1 MTVQDKIREYLGE
14 SGISKRALALQA
26 GLNPRAV
33 RDILEIPG
41 IRSDRRTLDALGEVM
56 GIHLPTP
63 TDQKTYSR
71 IISDLSHPTGDE
83 KTDCRNSVLIS
94 RLKAFLKAAG
104 WIAEIEI
111 VDRRRAIEKLSSLSP
126 ATLDLTKNSFG
137 TYKSDILAAIRDYGG
152 RNRAS
157 GIRDVTG
164 IYRDIHDVL
173 SESDFR
179 DDLKLISGTF
189 FHFLAERGIA
199 PREITTEVLHE
210 YYLHRL
216 AVSPKGEAT
225 CKKHVQRI
233 SALCTR
239 LAADADFSSY
249 GFNVVEHPFPDGR
262 NKYGVE
268 ASVFSELLSEF
279 DGPVSRW
286 LRGEASRDGLS
297 EEAFLAQLDA
307 AETTRPVNPKKAL
320 LKKKNGGRKRTEEE
334 RQSAGFL
341 LPGQTWSERTLENR
355 RYQLIA
361 GAKALYASTGYLIE
375 DLPEYTD
382 PDVIESVLDVLS
394 SGNSDDEFPSSY
406 AESVGKTL
414 KKLAR
419 DYIGRSADDVN
430 AIAGHIKE
438 HAIGETGIS
447 RRNKARLR
455 QIIGDRQQRLIDLS
469 DILTDEVNSIID
481 KRKRK
486 CRGKTRLD
494 LLGPEEARDVMCA
507 TASDILLAR
516 APRRANITG
525 IRLSWISWAGGTARI
540 IVPNVQVKGR
550 DSDDPDLHIPLDE
563 HASARLKSFIEKV
576 RPKALRAGDDEN
588 PFLFPSQ
595 GEGGEPGQP
604 YAGLLERLV
613 RHTKRIVGFKMNPH
627 LYRHFLGWLWLREDP
642 DRLPDVQ
649 RLLGH
654 KRLETT
660 LAHYAEIDEDLAL
673 DRWSKY
679 LADQKSRKPEKT
691 KKKRKTG

>member
-1 MTVQDKIREYLGE
+1 MTVQDQIRDYLDETGVT
-14 SGISKRALALQA
+14 KHALALQA
-26 GLNPRAV
+26 GLNPKAV
-33 RDILEIPG
+33 KNILEIAG
-41 IRSDRRTLDALGEVM
+41 IRSDRKTLDALGAVM

-63 TDQKTYSR
+63 TGQMTYAR
-71 IISDLSHPTGDE
+71 LMSDLARPTGDE
-83 KTDCRNSVLIS
+83 KSDSRNRVLIS
-94 RLKAFLKAAG
+94 RLKAFLKVAG
-104 WIAEIEI
+104 WVAEIEI
-111 VDRRRAIEKLSSLSP
+111 VDRRRAVEKLSSWSA
-126 ATLDLTKNSFG
+126 ATLDLTENSFA
-137 TYKSDILAAIRDYGG
+137 TYKSDILAAMHSHGG
-152 RNRAS
+152 RNRPS

-164 IYRDIHDVL
+164 IYREIHDVL
-173 SESDFR
+173 SESDCP

-189 FHFLAERGIA
+189 FHFLYQ
-199 PREITTEVLHE
+199 REISPGEISTQVLQD

-233 SALCTR
+233 SALCKR

-268 ASVFSELLSEF
+268 ASVFSELLTEF

-297 EEAFLAQLDA
+297 EEAFLARLDA
-307 AETTRPVNPKKAL
+307 AETTRPANPKKAL

-361 GAKALYASTGYLIE
+361 GAKALYAATGYLIE
-375 DLPEYTD
+375 DLTEYTD

-486 CRGKTRLD
+486 SRGKTRMD
-494 LLGPEEARDVMCA
+494 LLGPEEARDIMCA
-507 TASDILLAR
+507 IAGDILLAR

-525 IRLSWISWAGGTARI
+525 IRMSWISYIGGMARI
-540 IVPNVQVKGR
+540 VVPNVQVKGR
-550 DSDDPDLHIPLDE
+550 DCDDPDLHIPLDE

-595 GEGGEPGQP
+595 GEGGDLGQP

-679 LADQKSRKPEKT
+679 LVDQKSRQPEKT
-691 KKKRKTG
+691 IKKRKTG

>member
-1 MTVQDKIREYLGE
+1 MTVQDQIRDYLDETGVT
-14 SGISKRALALQA
+14 RHALALQA
-26 GLNPRAV
+26 GLNPKAV
-33 RDILEIPG
+33 KNILEIPG
-41 IRSDRRTLDALGEVM
+41 IRPDRKTLDALGEVM
-56 GIHLPTP
+56 GIHLSTP
-63 TDQKTYSR
+63 TGQMTYSR
-71 IISDLSHPTGDE
+71 LMKDLSLPTGDE
-83 KTDCRNSVLIS
+83 NSDRRNRVLIS
-94 RLKAFLKAAG
+94 RLKKFVKASG
-104 WIAEIEI
+104 WVAETEI
-111 VDRRRAIEKLSSLSP
+111 VDRRRAIKKLSSWSA
-126 ATLDLTKNSFG
+126 ATLDVTEKSFS
-137 TYKSDILAAIRDYGG
+137 TYKSDILAAISCHGG
-152 RNRAS
+152 RNRPF

-164 IYRDIHDVL
+164 IYRDIHDLL
-173 SESDFR
+173 SESDCP

-189 FHFLAERGIA
+189 FHFLHK
-199 PREITTEVLHE
+199 REISPEEISTEVLHE

-216 AVSPKGEAT
+216 AVSPKSEAT

-233 SALCTR
+233 SALCRR
-239 LAADADFSSY
+239 LAADADFDSY
-249 GFNVVEHPFPDGR
+249 GFSVVEHPFPDGR

-268 ASVFSELLSEF
+268 ASVFSVLLSDF
-279 DGPVSRW
+279 DGPVSSW

-297 EEAFLAQLDA
+297 EEEFLAQLDA
-307 AETTRPVNPKKAL
+307 AETTRPVDPKKAL
-320 LKKKNGGRKRTEEE
+320 LKKKNRGRKRTEEE

-361 GAKALYASTGYLIE
+361 GAKALYAATGYRIE
-375 DLPEYTD
+375 DLTEYTD
-382 PDVIESVLDVLS
+382 PDVVESVLDALS

-438 HAIGETGIS
+438 HAIGEMGIS

-486 CRGKTRLD
+486 CRGKIRMD
-494 LLGPEEARDVMCA
+494 LLGPEEARDIMA
-507 TASDILLAR
+507 AIASDILLAR

-563 HASARLKSFIEKV
+563 HASARLKLFVEKV
-576 RPKALRAGDDEN
+576 RSKALRSGDDDN
-588 PFLFPSQ
+588 PFLFPAQ
-595 GEGGEPGQP
+595 GETAQPGQP

-627 LYRHFLGWLWLREDP
+627 LYRHFLGWLWLKEDP
-642 DRLPDVQ
+642 GRLPDVQ

-679 LADQKSRKPEKT
+679 LADRKSRQPEDT
-691 KKKRKTG
+691 RKKR

>member
-1 MTVQDKIREYLGE
+1 MTVQDQIRDYLGA

-33 RDILEIPG
+33 QDILEIPG
-41 IRSDRRTLDALGEVM
+41 IRSDRKTLDALGEVM
-56 GIHLPTP
+56 GIHVPTP
-63 TDQKTYSR
+63 AGQMTYSR
-71 IISDLSHPTGDE
+71 LMSDLARPTGDE
-83 KTDCRNSVLIS
+83 KSDSRNRVLIS

-104 WIAEIEI
+104 WVAEIEI
-111 VDRRRAIEKLSSLSP
+111 VDHRRAIEKLSSWSA
-126 ATLDLTKNSFG
+126 ATLDLTENSFA
-137 TYKSDILAAIRDYGG
+137 TYKSDILAAIHSQGG
-152 RNRAS
+152 RNRPS
-157 GIRDVTG
+157 GIRDVIG
-164 IYRDIHDVL
+164 IYREIHDVL
-173 SESDFR
+173 SESDCP

-189 FHFLAERGIA
+189 FHFLYQ
-199 PREITTEVLHE
+199 REILPGEISTEVLHE

-216 AVSPKGEAT
+216 AVSPKGEET
-225 CKKHVQRI
+225 CRKHVRRI
-233 SALCTR
+233 SALCKR

-262 NKYGVE
+262 DKYGVE
-268 ASVFSELLSEF
+268 ASVFSVLLSEF
-279 DGPVSRW
+279 DGPVSQW
-286 LRGEASRDGLS
+286 LRGETSRDGLS
-297 EEAFLAQLDA
+297 EEEFLAQVDA

-320 LKKKNGGRKRTEEE
+320 LKKKNRGRKRSEEE

-341 LPGQTWSERTLENR
+341 LPGQTWSVKTLENR

-361 GAKALYASTGYLIE
+361 GAKALYAATGYLIE
-375 DLPEYTD
+375 DLTEYTD

-455 QIIGDRQQRLIDLS
+455 QIIGERQQRLIDLS

-486 CRGKTRLD
+486 CRGKTRMD
-494 LLGPEEARDVMCA
+494 LLGPEEARDIMCA
-507 TASDILLAR
+507 IASDILLAR

-525 IRLSWISWAGGTARI
+525 IRTSWISYVGGMARI
-540 IVPNVQVKGR
+540 VVPNVQVKGR

-563 HASARLKSFIEKV
+563 HASDRLKSFIEKV

-595 GEGGEPGQP
+595 GEGGESGQP

-679 LADQKSRKPEKT
+679 LADQKSRQPGKPR
-691 KKKRKTG
+691 KKRKTG

>member
-1 MTVQDKIREYLGE
+1 MTVQDQIRDYLGA

-33 RDILEIPG
+33 KDILEIPG
-41 IRSDRRTLDALGEVM
+41 IRSDRKTLDALGDVM

-63 TDQKTYSR
+63 AGQMTYSR
-71 IISDLSHPTGDE
+71 LMGDLARTTGDE
-83 KTDCRNSVLIS
+83 KSDSRNRVLIS
-94 RLKAFLKAAG
+94 RLKAFLMATG
-104 WIAEIEI
+104 WVAETEI
-111 VDRRRAIEKLSSLSP
+111 VDCRRAIEKLSSLSP
-126 ATLDLTKNSFG
+126 ATFDLKKNSFG
-137 TYKSDILAAIRDYGG
+137 TYKSDILAAIRGYGG
-152 RNRAS
+152 RNRPS

-164 IYRDIHDVL
+164 IYREIHNVL
-173 SESDFR
+173 SESDFP
-179 DDLKLISGTF
+179 DNLKLISGTF
-189 FHFLAERGIA
+189 FYFLYK
-199 PREITTEVLHE
+199 REISPGEISTEVLHE

-216 AVSPKGEAT
+216 VVSPKSEAT

-249 GFNVVEHPFPDGR
+249 GFNMVEHPFPDGR
-262 NKYGVE
+262 NKYGVD
-268 ASVFSELLSEF
+268 ASVFSGLLSEF

-297 EEAFLAQLDA
+297 EEEFLAQLDA
-307 AETTRPVNPKKAL
+307 AETARPVNSKKAL
-320 LKKKNGGRKRTEEE
+320 LKKKNGGRTRTEEE

-361 GAKALYASTGYLIE
+361 GAKALYAATGFLIE
-375 DLPEYTD
+375 DLTEYTD

-430 AIAGHIKE
+430 AILGHIKE
-438 HAIGETGIS
+438 HAIGEMGIS

-486 CRGKTRLD
+486 CRGKTRMD
-494 LLGPEEARDVMCA
+494 LLGPEEARDIMCA
-507 TASDILLAR
+507 IASDILLAR
-516 APRRANITG
+516 APRRANVTG
-525 IRLSWISWAGGTARI
+525 IRMSWISYTGGMARI
-540 IVPNVQVKGR
+540 VVPNVQVKGR

-595 GEGGEPGQP
+595 GEGGDLGQP

-679 LADQKSRKPEKT
+679 LADQKSRQPEKT

>member
-1 MTVQDKIREYLGE
+1 M
-14 SGISKRALALQA
+14 
-26 GLNPRAV
+26 
-33 RDILEIPG
+33 
-41 IRSDRRTLDALGEVM
+41 
-56 GIHLPTP
+56 
-63 TDQKTYSR
+63 
-71 IISDLSHPTGDE
+71 
-83 KTDCRNSVLIS
+83 
-94 RLKAFLKAAG
+94 
-104 WIAEIEI
+104 
-111 VDRRRAIEKLSSLSP
+111 
-126 ATLDLTKNSFG
+126 
-137 TYKSDILAAIRDYGG
+137 
-152 RNRAS
+152 
-157 GIRDVTG
+157 
-164 IYRDIHDVL
+164 
-173 SESDFR
+173 
-179 DDLKLISGTF
+179 
-189 FHFLAERGIA
+189 
-199 PREITTEVLHE
+199 
-210 YYLHRL
+210 
-216 AVSPKGEAT
+216 
-225 CKKHVQRI
+225 
-233 SALCTR
+233 
-239 LAADADFSSY
+239 
-249 GFNVVEHPFPDGR
+249 
-262 NKYGVE
+262 
-268 ASVFSELLSEF
+268 
-279 DGPVSRW
+279 
-286 LRGEASRDGLS
+286 
-297 EEAFLAQLDA
+297 
-307 AETTRPVNPKKAL
+307 
-320 LKKKNGGRKRTEEE
+320 
-334 RQSAGFL
+334 
-341 LPGQTWSERTLENR
+341 
-355 RYQLIA
+355 
-361 GAKALYASTGYLIE
+361 
-375 DLPEYTD
+375 
-382 PDVIESVLDVLS
+382 
-394 SGNSDDEFPSSY
+394 
-406 AESVGKTL
+406 
-414 KKLAR
+414 
-419 DYIGRSADDVN
+419 N

-486 CRGKTRLD
+486 CRGKTRMD

-507 TASDILLAR
+507 IASDILLAR

-613 RHTKRIVGFKMNPH
+613 RHTKRIVGVKINPH

-679 LADQKSRKPEKT
+679 LADQKSRQPEKT
-691 KKKRKTG
+691 KEKRKTG

>member
-1 MTVQDKIREYLGE
+1 MTIQDQIRDYLDETGVT
-14 SGISKRALALQA
+14 KHALALQA
-26 GLNPRAV
+26 GLNPKAV
-33 RDILEIPG
+33 KNILEIAG
-41 IRSDRRTLDALGEVM
+41 IRSDRKTLDALGAVM

-63 TDQKTYSR
+63 AGQMTYSGLM
-71 IISDLSHPTGDE
+71 SDLARPTGVE
-83 KTDCRNSVLIS
+83 KSDSRNSVLIS

-111 VDRRRAIEKLSSLSP
+111 VDRRRAIEKLSSWSA
-126 ATLDLTKNSFG
+126 ATLDLSERSFN
-137 TYKSDILAAIRDYGG
+137 TYKSDILVAISGHGG
-152 RNRAS
+152 RNRPP
-157 GIRDVTG
+157 GIRDVAG
-164 IYRDIHDVL
+164 IYRDIHDAL
-173 SESDFR
+173 SKSDYPG
-179 DDLKLISGTF
+179 DLKLISGTF
-189 FHFLAERGIA
+189 FLFLDERAIA
-199 PREITTEVLHE
+199 PGDVGTEVFKE

-216 AVSPKGEAT
+216 AVSPKDEAT
-225 CKKHVQRI
+225 CRKHVQRI

-239 LAADADFSSY
+239 LAADPHFSSY
-249 GFNVVEHPFPDGR
+249 GFKVAKHPFRDGR

-307 AETTRPVNPKKAL
+307 VETTRPVNPKKAL

-375 DLPEYTD
+375 DLTEYTD

-486 CRGKTRLD
+486 CRGKTRMD
-494 LLGPEEARDVMCA
+494 LLGPEEARDIKCA
-507 TASDILLAR
+507 IAGDILLAR

-525 IRLSWISWAGGTARI
+525 IRMSWISWIGNTARI
-540 IVPNVQVKGR
+540 VVPNVQVKGR
-550 DSDDPDLHIPLDE
+550 DSEDPDLHIPLDE
-563 HASARLKSFIEKV
+563 HASGRLKLFVEKV
-576 RPKALRAGDDEN
+576 RPKALREGDDEN

-595 GEGGEPGQP
+595 GEGGNPGQP

-679 LADQKSRKPEKT
+679 LADQKSRQREKT

>member
-1 MTVQDKIREYLGE
+1 MTVQDQIRNYLDK
-14 SGISKRALALQA
+14 SGVTKHALALQA
-26 GLNPRAV
+26 GLNPKAV
-33 RDILEIPG
+33 KNILEIPG
-41 IRSDRRTLDALGEVM
+41 IRSDRKTLDALGEVM

-63 TDQKTYSR
+63 TGQMTYSR
-71 IISDLSHPTGDE
+71 LMSDLARTTEDE
-83 KTDCRNSVLIS
+83 KTDSRNRVLIS

-104 WIAEIEI
+104 WVAEIEI
-111 VDRRRAIEKLSSLSP
+111 VDRRRAIKKLSSWSA
-126 ATLDLTKNSFG
+126 ATLDLSERSFK
-137 TYKSDILAAIRDYGG
+137 TYKSDILSAISGPGG
-152 RNRAS
+152 RNRPS
-157 GIRDVTG
+157 GIRDVSG
-164 IYRDIHDVL
+164 IYRDVHEL
-173 SESDFR
+173 LAASDYP

-189 FHFLAERGIA
+189 FHFLYNQ
-199 PREITTEVLHE
+199 EISPGQISTEVLHK

-233 SALCTR
+233 SGLCTR
-239 LAADADFSSY
+239 LAADADFSSF

-262 NKYGVE
+262 NKYGVD
-268 ASVFSELLSEF
+268 AAVFSELLSEF

-297 EEAFLAQLDA
+297 EMKFLAQLDA
-307 AETTRPVNPKKAL
+307 AETTRPVNSKKAL
-320 LKKKNGGRKRTEEE
+320 LKKKNGGRKRTDEE

-341 LPGQTWSERTLENR
+341 LPSQTWSAKTLENR

-361 GAKALYASTGYLIE
+361 GAKALYAATGYLIE
-375 DLPEYTD
+375 DLTEYTD
-382 PDVIESVLDVLS
+382 PDVIESVLDALS

-481 KRKRK
+481 KRKRR
-486 CRGKTRLD
+486 CRGKTRMD
-494 LLGPEEARDVMCA
+494 LLGPEEARDIMCA
-507 TASDILLAR
+507 IASDILLAR

-576 RPKALRAGDDEN
+576 RPKALRAGDDAN

-595 GEGGEPGQP
+595 GEGGDVGQP

-679 LADQKSRKPEKT
+679 LADRKSRQPEKLGN
-691 KKKRKTG
+691 KRNTG